1 MLRTI
6 FSLALLSAISLSA
19 VSTFAEDDKPKELL
33 VGDAAPPLAVKE
45 FVKGE
50 PVKEL
55 AKGKVYVIEFWA
67 TWCGPCIK
75 AIPHVSELQAKHK
88 EVVFIGVD
96 VMEKDADEQVK
107 AFVKKM
113 GDKMNYRVAI
123 DKPDPDAD
131 DDGSGVMA
139 KTWLEASYQQG
150 IPCSMIVDAAGKVAW
165 IGHPMELD
173 EPLEKVIAGKWD
185 LAAAAKEF
193 KSEIEA
199 VKIEKEFTTAVDKA
213 LDAEKFAEAVK
224 LLDEGFAKAPAL
236 EKNYGMVKFSALQA
250 QEKEEAAYAYGLKL
264 IEKFGA
270 EDPNIPFGIVSSAL
284 LDDDDKPVAKL
295 EGAEAKF
302 VVTASTELVKIMADF
317 PGGNGAVRSQAQEL
331 NAQALFASGDA
342 KGAVASQEKALALAK
357 GSPREKDATIAEK
370 LKKYQAALAKPAAT
384 KTPEKK
390 PAVTPPAPKKK

>member
-1 MLRTI
+1 MFRSFVVCL
-6 FSLALLSAISLSA
+6 SLFLLSSLSLSA
-19 VSTFAEDDKPKELL
+19 AELL

-88 EVVFIGVD
+88 DVVFIGVD
-96 VMEKDADEQVK
+96 VLERADDEVR

-113 GDKMNYRVAI
+113 GDKMSYRVAI
-123 DKPDPDAD
+123 DKPEGDEDN
-131 DDGSGVMA
+131 GVMA

-150 IPCSMIVDAAGKVAW
+150 IPCSMIVDAAGKIAW

-193 KSEIEA
+193 KAEIEA
-199 VKIEKEFTTAVDKA
+199 TKIEKSLTEAVDKA
-213 LDAEKFAEAVK
+213 LDAEKYAEAVK

-236 EKNYGMVKFSALQA
+236 EAQYGMVKFNALISL
-250 QEKEEAAYAYGLKL
+250 EKEEQAYAYGNKL
-264 IEKFGA
+264 LDKFGK
-270 EDPNIPFGIVSSAL
+270 EDPNISYSLAISVL
-284 LDDDDKPVAKL
+284 TDDDDEPVDELDAPA
-295 EGAEAKF
+295 GKF
-302 VVTASTELVKIMADF
+302 AVAAATQLVKVMADF
-317 PGGNGAVRSQAQEL
+317 DGANDANRSVAQETH
-331 NAQALFASGDA
+331 AHALFASGSA
-342 KGAVASQEKALALAK
+342 KEAVASQEKAIALAK
-357 GSPREKDATIAEK
+357 GTPREKDKSMMEK
-370 LKKYQAALAKPAAT
+370 LKKYQA
-384 KTPEKK
+384 EVKK
-390 PAVTPPAPKKK
+390 